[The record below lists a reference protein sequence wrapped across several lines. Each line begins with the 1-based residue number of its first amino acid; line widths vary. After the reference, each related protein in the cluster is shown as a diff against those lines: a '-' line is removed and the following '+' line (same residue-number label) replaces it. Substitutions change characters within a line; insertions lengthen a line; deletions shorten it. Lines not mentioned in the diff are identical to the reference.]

1 MPKHRVLRKR
11 IDKEAQILVEFTTQE
26 LLHILNNYPNN
37 HGYGVTNIQTSTN
50 RLCNLLYA
58 NPKVI
63 TKKKYTSGETR
74 TVWEYIGDEEE

>member
-1 MPKHRVLRKR
+1 MARNKILKNR
-11 IDKEAQILVEFTTQE
+11 INKEAERLGEFTTNE
-26 LLHILNNYPNN
+26 LMVILNNYPNN
-37 HGYGVTNIQTSTN
+37 RGYGVTHLQTSTN

-74 TVWEYIGDEEE
+74 TLWMWKGDEE